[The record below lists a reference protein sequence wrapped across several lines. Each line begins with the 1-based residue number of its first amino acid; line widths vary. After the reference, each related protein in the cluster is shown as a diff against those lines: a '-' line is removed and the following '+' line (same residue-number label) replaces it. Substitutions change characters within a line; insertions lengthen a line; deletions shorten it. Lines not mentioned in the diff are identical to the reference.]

1 MENVTELQVA
11 TDLVFRRHVRRRI
24 DAGADSETTRDRAM
38 NFKLMPGG
46 RGGSLNLT
54 QFTEPARLRAWKPPP
69 SHESGR
75 RRAAPGPGRRATVA
89 LAIRR

>member
-54 QFTEPARLRAWKPPP
+54 QFTEPACQ
-69 SHESGR
+69 
-75 RRAAPGPGRRATVA
+75 
-89 LAIRR
+89 